1 MSDVEYTAKWVQR
14 YPGITYKELKSAVI
28 QHLLDTGNSE
38 EAENAAYRITT
49 QAFRKVKRDMAV
61 DTPEQHVETQSLEA
75 VAELKKGSDHIDPL
89 HIYKINSKAMNNE
102 PDYVMKSSSKIL
114 KVALMMDQ
122 DAEDNPLQ
130 NEDAYFDGCHSRC
143 TGFISLGLWVQHP
156 SMHSV
161 LRLACMEVRSEATE
175 DIAIFFKLL
184 NEMLQILGK
193 KDKDYKFNPQYILCV
208 EAGGNIRGI
217 K

>member
-1 MSDVEYTAKWVQR
+1 M
-14 YPGITYKELKSAVI
+14 LK
-28 QHLLDTGNSE
+28 
-38 EAENAAYRITT
+38 
-49 QAFRKVKRDMAV
+49 
-61 DTPEQHVETQSLEA
+61 QSLEA
-75 VAELKKGSDHIDPL
+75 VAELKKGSDKIDPL
-89 HIYKINSKAMNNE
+89 HIYKINSKTMNNE

-130 NEDAYFDGCHSRC
+130 KEDAYFDGCHSRC

-156 SMHSV
+156 SICNV

-184 NEMLQILGK
+184 NEML
-193 KDKDYKFNPQYILCV
+193 
-208 EAGGNIRGI
+208 
-217 K
+217 

>member
-1 MSDVEYTAKWVQR
+1 MFHIGKHNCTLQREVVSDVKYTAKWVQR

-49 QAFRKVKRDMAV
+49 QAFRKVKREMAV
-61 DTPEQHVETQSLEA
+61 DTSEQHVETQSLKA
-75 VAELKKGSDHIDPL
+75 VAELKKGSDKIDPL

-130 NEDAYFDGCHSRC
+130 KEDAYFNRCHSRC

-156 SMHSV
+156 SN
-161 LRLACMEVRSEATE
+161 APCTE
-175 DIAIFFKLL
+175 ISLYGS
-184 NEMLQILGK
+184 Q
-193 KDKDYKFNPQYILCV
+193 V
-208 EAGGNIRGI
+208 
-217 K
+217 